1 MTAVAE
7 RGLVRDGLVYAVG
20 LALRGGLWLLVLPAA
35 TRILGPEEFGV
46 ATAAL
51 VVASVLSIVF
61 TLGCN
66 FAILRIYFD
75 EPETAERTE
84 WAMLLRAQL
93 LLGAALAGV
102 TWLLGPLWSGIYNGV
117 SWSGAL
123 QLAVLLG
130 FAQAAQTTALS
141 VLRAARRVYAFVGV
155 VLAQVVVGG
164 TLAVLL
170 AQRHGPTGLVGGLAI
185 GASVGAVLGLALT
198 YRRASWS
205 WIALR
210 AGLLLSIPFAAVML
224 SGWVFGLSDRVLIE
238 RFLGLASLGTYQ
250 VAYALAIVPI
260 LLTDAL
266 QTAWLPHF
274 YRLDASTKRAI
285 PERLATRVTVAVAA
299 VAAGVVLLAPAIG
312 ALLAPSDF
320 DVPMTVVALVVSA
333 TFVRA
338 SYLIAFAVLSDAK
351 ESRSIARASS
361 LGAVVN
367 VVLNLAL
374 IPVWGLT
381 GAALTTLVA
390 YGVISLVALR
400 RTEIVIGYQLNLA
413 HLVRLWTAAAV
424 VMLVLS
430 VIPTNAAG
438 WAVRGTIAALMGIAA
453 VAALQRTR
461 DSYEAVVAPVPV

>member
-1 MTAVAE
+1 MAAVAE

-20 LALRGGLWLLVLPAA
+20 LTLRGGLSLLVLPAA
-35 TRILGPEEFGV
+35 TRILGPRELGI

-66 FAILRIYFD
+66 FAILRVYFD
-75 EPETAERTE
+75 EPDDAARTE

-102 TWLLGPLWSGIYNGV
+102 TWLLGPLWSGMYEGV
-117 SWSGAL
+117 AWSGAL
-123 QLAVLLG
+123 QLAVFLG
-130 FAQAAQTTALS
+130 FAQAAQTTSLS
-141 VLRAARRVYAFVGV
+141 VLRAARRVYAFVSV

-170 AQRHGPTGLVGGLAI
+170 AERNGPAGLVGGLAV
-185 GASVGAVLGLALT
+185 GASVGALLGLVLT
-198 YRRASWS
+198 YRRPAWS
-205 WIALR
+205 WVSLR
-210 AGLLLSIPFAAVML
+210 AGLALALPFAAVML

-238 RFLGLASLGTYQ
+238 RFLGLASLGTYH

-266 QTAWLPHF
+266 HTAWLPHF
-274 YRLDASTKRAI
+274 YRLDAGTKRAL

-312 ALLAPSDF
+312 ALLAPPDL
-320 DVPMTVVALVVSA
+320 DVPVTVVALVVSA

-367 VVLNLAL
+367 VALNLWL

-381 GAALTTLVA
+381 GAAMTTLVA
-390 YGVISLVALR
+390 YGVISIVALR
-400 RTEIVIGYQLNLA
+400 RTETVIGYQLNLA
-413 HLVRLWTAAAV
+413 RLVQVWTGAVV

-430 VIPTNAAG
+430 VLPTDPAG
-438 WAVRGTIAALMGIAA
+438 LMVRGMF
-453 VAALQRTR
+453 
-461 DSYEAVVAPVPV
+461 

>member
-1 MTAVAE
+1 MPTVAG

-20 LALRGGLWLLVLPAA
+20 LALRGGLSLLVLPAA

-51 VVASVLSIVF
+51 VIASVLSIVF

-75 EPETAERTE
+75 EPETAERTD

-102 TWLLGPLWSGIYNGV
+102 AWLLGPLWSGIYDGV
-117 SWSGAL
+117 PWSSAL

-155 VLAQVVVGG
+155 VLVQVVVGG

-170 AQRHGPTGLVGGLAI
+170 AAEHGPAGLVGGLAL
-185 GASVGAVLGLALT
+185 GASLGALLGLALT
-198 YRRASWS
+198 YRRPSWS
-205 WIALR
+205 WISLR

-238 RFLGLASLGTYQ
+238 RFLGLASLGSYQ

-274 YRLDASTKRAI
+274 YRLDASTKRAL
-285 PERLATRVTVAVAA
+285 PGRLATRVTVAVAA
-299 VAAGVVLLAPAIG
+299 VAAGVVLLSPAIG
-312 ALLAPSDF
+312 ALLAPTDF
-320 DVPMTVVALVVSA
+320 DVPVTVVALVVSA

-361 LGAVVN
+361 LGAAVN
-367 VVLNLAL
+367 VALNLWL
-374 IPVWGLT
+374 IPLWGLT

-390 YGVISLVALR
+390 YGVISIVALR
-400 RTEIVIGYQLNLA
+400 RTEIVIGSQLNLA
-413 HLVRLWTAAAV
+413 HLVRLWTGLVV
-424 VMLVLS
+424 VMLTLS
-430 VIPTNAAG
+430 VLPTDATG
-438 WAVRGTIAALMGIAA
+438 WTLRGMIAVLVAIAAC
-453 VAALQRTR
+453 AALQRTR
-461 DSYEAVVAPVPV
+461 NSYEAAITPVPV